1 VPRSWSFSGVALRSR
16 EIRKDVS
23 GAERLYLV
31 ALGIQSAGKVL
42 KRLMP
47 VSDNKVLPQ
56 NKILKKVWIQAS
68 AEVVY
73 QALTYA
79 NDLEHWFCDRAS
91 CDPREGGE
99 LVAHWSTGKSRQTG
113 RARITRLTP
122 GHILELLWVD
132 DGLGLPPQ
140 TPKHVL
146 SYEIRSKSGMTELI
160 MKDEDASASDEE
172 TYAFLDQGWNS
183 VLLELKDFCE
193 NRERAHRKSGDDFS

>member
-1 VPRSWSFSGVALRSR
+1 
-16 EIRKDVS
+16 
-23 GAERLYLV
+23 
-31 ALGIQSAGKVL
+31 LGIQSTGKVL

-56 NKILKKVWIQAS
+56 NKILKKVWIRAS

-73 QALTYA
+73 QALTSA
-79 NDLEHWFCDRAS
+79 NDLEHWFCDRAT
-91 CDPREGGE
+91 CDPHEGGE
-99 LVAHWSTGKSRQTG
+99 LVAHWSNGKSRQTG

-122 GHILELLWVD
+122 GHILEFLWVD
-132 DGLGLPPQ
+132 DGLSLPPQ

-160 MKDEDASASDEE
+160 MKDEDASPADEE